1 MAEFLT
7 TSGASHQIEQ
17 IILTA
22 KNQIFL
28 FSPYLKF
35 SKTLFERLKDT
46 SRRNIKITLV
56 YGKSDLHPLEKQ
68 KLFSLENITLYFFE
82 NLHAKCYFNE
92 KNMVITSM
100 NIYEFSE
107 KNNREMGM
115 LLNQDRDLVAFTQAC
130 QEAASIIKNAT
141 KIENLPPEMP
151 VAMGDGHCIRC
162 LTQIKFNILKP
173 LCLNCYRQWAKY
185 KDERYI
191 ERYCHR
197 CSCETKSCLAIPLC
211 QACATVVS

>member
-35 SKTLFERLKDT
+35 SKTLFERLNDT

-68 KLFSLENITLYFFE
+68 KLFSLENITVYFFE

-115 LLNQDRDLVAFTQAC
+115 LLNQDRDLRAFTQAC

-141 KIENLPPEMP
+141 KIENLPPEIP
-151 VAMGDGHCIRC
+151 VAMGVGHCIRC
-162 LTQIKFNILKP
+162 LTEIKLNVLKP
-173 LCLNCYRQWAKY
+173 LCLNCFKQWAKY
-185 KDERYI
+185 KDEHYV

-197 CSCETKSCLAIPLC
+197 CACETKSCLAIPLC
-211 QACATVVS
+211 QVCVGVTS